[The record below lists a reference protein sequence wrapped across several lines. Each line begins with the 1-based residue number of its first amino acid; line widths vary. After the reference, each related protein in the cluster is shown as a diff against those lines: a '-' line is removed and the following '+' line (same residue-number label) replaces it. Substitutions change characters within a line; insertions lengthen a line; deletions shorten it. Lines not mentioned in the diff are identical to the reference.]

1 VSFRKLCLLRLS
13 LQLPAVIIFI
23 ALSCPIAAKEYV
35 VAGPSDELSSLDIHA
50 LINKAVKTHP
60 SISAAEASVRAA
72 GADIRSAKWQRF
84 PSLSV
89 EGLFLN
95 QQSNRLQPQVVAEQ
109 PLWTAG
115 RLSGTVKRAEIRE
128 NVALAAYDEAI
139 LAIASSTA
147 RAFYEVYRWRER
159 NALLSVSLEQHNR
172 MVATM
177 DRRVAQEV
185 SPLSDLELARTRAL
199 QVEQQLFQGNAQER
213 SALNVLRELVGE
225 PLLVLSGSPPNMQ
238 TWPSLDDAMVMDQ
251 SLNFSPY
258 LKRLKFDARALDAEA
273 RIARAS
279 ILPQLSSQYS
289 YSDAFGHR
297 VGLVLKA
304 QSDGGL
310 SRFAAADAAR
320 RRVEASELQI
330 VAGER
335 QLRDQLFAL
344 LREYE
349 SATSRLAGS
358 ETASDAAQ
366 RITESYLRQFTS
378 GRRTWLDVMNAV
390 REETAAKTD
399 AVEAR
404 ISGIS
409 SLARLLLLSGQWASD
424 PASDVN
430 P

>member
-1 VSFRKLCLLRLS
+1 MNLKMLITLTLV
-13 LQLPAVIIFI
+13 
-23 ALSCPIAAKEYV
+23 ALSSPLAA
-35 VAGPSDELSSLDIHA
+35 ELSPVAEATDEVSATDVHA

-60 SISAAEASVRAA
+60 SVAAAEASVRAA
-72 GADIRSAKWQRF
+72 GADVRSAKWQRF

-95 QQSNRLQPQVVAEQ
+95 QQSNRLQPQVIAEQ
-109 PLWTAG
+109 PLWTGG
-115 RLSGTVKRAEIRE
+115 RLSGTIKRAKIRE
-128 NVALAAYDEAI
+128 NGALAAYDEAV

-147 RAFYEVYRWRER
+147 QAFYEVYRWRER

-177 DRRVAQEV
+177 ERRVAQEV

-199 QVEQQLFQGNAQER
+199 QVEQQLFQGKAQER
-213 SALNVLRELVGE
+213 SALNVLRELVGD
-225 PLLVLSGSPPNMQ
+225 PLLDLIGSAPDVQ
-238 TWPSLDDAMVMDQ
+238 TWPSLDDAYVIDE
-251 SLNFSPY
+251 SLNFSPN
-258 LKRLKFDARALDAEA
+258 LKRLKFEAQALGAEA
-273 RIARAS
+273 QITRAS

-289 YSDAFGHR
+289 YSDTFGHR
-297 VGLVLKA
+297 VGIVLKA
-304 QSDGGL
+304 QTDGGL

-320 RRVEASELQI
+320 QRVEAGELQI

-349 SATSRLAGS
+349 SATSRLSGS
-358 ETASDAAQ
+358 VTASDAAQ

-404 ISGIS
+404 IAGIS

-424 PASDVN
+424 LTSDAN
-430 P
+430 S

>member
-1 VSFRKLCLLRLS
+1 MLRLS

-35 VAGPSDELSSLDIHA
+35 VAGPSDALSSLDIHF

-60 SISAAEASVRAA
+60 SIAAAEASVRAA
-72 GADIRSAKWQRF
+72 GADVRSAKWQRF

-95 QQSNRLQPQVVAEQ
+95 QQSNRLQPQVIAEQ
-109 PLWTAG
+109 PLWSGG
-115 RLSGTVKRAEIRE
+115 RLSGTIKRAEIRE
-128 NVALAAYDEAI
+128 NVALAAYEEAV

-159 NALLSVSLEQHNR
+159 NVLLSVSLEQHNR

-213 SALNVLRELVGE
+213 SALNVLRELVGD
-225 PLLVLSGSPPNMQ
+225 PLLVLSGSPPEVQ
-238 TWPSLDDAMVMDQ
+238 TWPSLDDTMVMDQ

-289 YSDAFGHR
+289 YSDTFGHR

-310 SRFAAADAAR
+310 SRFAASDAAR
-320 RRVEASELQI
+320 RRVEAGELQI

-399 AVEAR
+399 AVEAS

-424 PASDVN
+424 PSSDVN

>member
-1 VSFRKLCLLRLS
+1 MLRLT
-13 LQLPAVIIFI
+13 LQIPATLIAI
-23 ALSCPIAAKEYV
+23 ALPCPIAAQEFV
-35 VAGPSDELSSLDIHA
+35 VAGPADEASALDIHA
-50 LINKAVKTHP
+50 LMNQAVKSHP
-60 SISAAEASVRAA
+60 SIAAAEASVRAA
-72 GADIRSAKWQRF
+72 GADVRSAKWQRF

-95 QQSNRLQPQVVAEQ
+95 QQSNKLQPQVIAEQ
-109 PLWTAG
+109 PLWTGG
-115 RLSGTVKRAEIRE
+115 RLSGIIKRAEIRK
-128 NVALAAYDEAI
+128 NIASAAYDEAV

-147 RAFYEVYRWRER
+147 QAFYEVYRWRER

-177 DRRVAQEV
+177 ERRVAQEV

-199 QVEQQLFQGNAQER
+199 QVEQQIFQGNAQER
-213 SALNVLRELVGE
+213 SALNVLRALVGA
-225 PLLVLSGSPPNMQ
+225 PLLNLDGLSPDLQ
-238 TWPSLDDAMVMDQ
+238 IWPRLEDANVIEQ
-251 SLNFSPY
+251 SLIFSPN
-258 LKRLKFDARALDAEA
+258 LKRLKFEALALSAEA
-273 RIARAS
+273 RIAHAS

-289 YSDAFGHR
+289 YSDTFGHR
-297 VGLVLKA
+297 VGVVLKA
-304 QSDGGL
+304 QTDGGL

-320 RRVEASELQI
+320 QRVEAGELQI
-330 VAGER
+330 LAGER

-358 ETASDAAQ
+358 EAASDAAQ

-378 GRRTWLDVMNAV
+378 GRRSWLDVMNAV

-399 AVEAR
+399 SVETRFA
-404 ISGIS
+404 GMS
-409 SLARLLLLSGQWASD
+409 SLARLLLLSGQWSSD

-430 P
+430 S

>member
-1 VSFRKLCLLRLS
+1 LLNMSLRLS
-13 LQLPAVIIFI
+13 CALASI
-23 ALSCPIAAKEYV
+23 ALSGPIAATEYS
-35 VAGPSDELSSLDIHA
+35 VAVSADEVSATDVHA

-60 SISAAEASVRAA
+60 SVAAAEASVRAA
-72 GADIRSAKWQRF
+72 GADVRSAKWQQF

-95 QQSNRLQPQVVAEQ
+95 QQSNRLQPQVIAEQ
-109 PLWTAG
+109 PLWTGG
-115 RLSGTVKRAEIRE
+115 RLSGTIKRAKIRE
-128 NVALAAYDEAI
+128 NAALAAYDEAV

-147 RAFYEVYRWRER
+147 QAFYEVYRWRER

-177 DRRVAQEV
+177 ERRVAQEV

-199 QVEQQLFQGNAQER
+199 QVEQLLFQGKAQER
-213 SALNVLRELVGE
+213 SALNVLQELVGD
-225 PLLVLSGSPPNMQ
+225 PLLDLIGSPPDVQ
-238 TWPSLDDAMVMDQ
+238 TWPSLDDANVIDQ
-251 SLNFSPY
+251 SLNFSPN
-258 LKRLKFDARALDAEA
+258 LKRLKFEAQALGAEA
-273 RIARAS
+273 QIARAS

-289 YSDAFGHR
+289 YSDTFGHR
-297 VGLVLKA
+297 VGIVLKA
-304 QSDGGL
+304 QTDGGL

-320 RRVEASELQI
+320 QRVEAGELQI

-335 QLRDQLFAL
+335 RLRDQLFAL

-349 SATSRLAGS
+349 SATSRLSGS
-358 ETASDAAQ
+358 VTASDAAQ

-404 ISGIS
+404 IAGIS
-409 SLARLLLLSGQWASD
+409 SLARLLLLSGRWASD
-424 PASDVN
+424 PTSDAN
-430 P
+430 S